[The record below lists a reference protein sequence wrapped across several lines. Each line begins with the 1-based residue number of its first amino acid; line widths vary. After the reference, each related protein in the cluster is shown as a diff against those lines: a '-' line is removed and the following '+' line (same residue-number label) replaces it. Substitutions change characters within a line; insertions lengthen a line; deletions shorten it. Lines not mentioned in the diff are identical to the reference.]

1 MAREVK
7 INLTQL
13 DATKQVYDKEIANL
27 ENAFRRLKTAVNNLQ
42 SGEWNTNG
50 SKEFFKVYNSEW
62 EKDFENHISYLKHLQ
77 ECLGKAQSE
86 FHSQYGKGNRFYN

>member
-13 DATKQVYDKEIANL
+13 DATKQVYDNEIANL
-27 ENAFRRLKTAVNNLQ
+27 ENVFQRMKIAISNLQ
-42 SGEWNTNG
+42 AGEWNTSG
-50 SKEFFKVYNSEW
+50 SEEFFKIYNSEW

-77 ECLGKAQSE
+77 SCLEKAQSE
-86 FHSQYGKGNRFYN
+86 FHDQYSRGNKFYI